1 MLVTTIL
8 NFCSDAGQKTGKTE
22 TSARRRTCPQCSVVV
37 TSERALVQHLASH
50 NGRTF
55 SIEVNFK
62 LDKFKFFYYSAE
74 AVRVR
79 NLW

>member
-50 NGRTF
+50 NGRSF
-55 SIEVNFK
+55 LFKVNF
-62 LDKFKFFYYSAE
+62 LFKVFYYSAE